1 MDWQGLP
8 GLEPIHSIRLYKQVE
23 ERLLQLINAGVLKP
37 GDRLP
42 SEKVLQE
49 QLGISRSVLRE
60 ALRILEAKG
69 LLVSHQGRGRYLR
82 GPEPDH
88 YMAIQK
94 TTLEDI
100 YETRLVLEPAVAAW
114 AAERATPEQ
123 IARLEEILGR
133 MAGVP
138 RSEADDF
145 PFHLGI
151 AEACGNEFACRQLSE
166 QIKLLSR
173 IHDEAFPRILR
184 EMPLGPWVEEHRAV
198 LEAIK
203 RRDPEGARRLMYE
216 HLLSCYREIKAEA
229 EE

>member
-8 GLEPIHSIRLYKQVE
+8 GLEPIRSIRLYKQVE
-23 ERLLQLINAGVLKP
+23 EKLLQLINAGVLRP

-49 QLGISRSVLRE
+49 QLSISRSVLRE

-69 LLVSHQGRGRYLR
+69 LLVSYQGRGRYLR

-88 YMAIQK
+88 YVAIQK
-94 TTLEDI
+94 SALEDI
-100 YETRLVLEPAVAAW
+100 YETRVVLEPAVAAW

-123 IARLEEILGR
+123 IARMEEVLDL
-133 MAGVP
+133 MARVP

-145 PFHLGI
+145 PFHL
-151 AEACGNEFACRQLSE
+151 ALAQACGNEFACKQLSE
-166 QIKLLSR
+166 QITLLSR
-173 IHDEAFPRILR
+173 VHDEAFPKSLR
-184 EMPLGPWVEEHRAV
+184 EMPLEPWVEEHRAV

-216 HLLSCYREIKAEA
+216 HLLSCYRQIKAEA
-229 EE
+229 EG

>member
-23 ERLLQLINAGVLKP
+23 ERLLQLINAGVVKP

-49 QLGISRSVLRE
+49 QLGISRAVLRE

-88 YMAIQK
+88 YVAIQR
-94 TTLEDI
+94 TTLEEI
-100 YETRLVLEPAVAAW
+100 YETRLVMEPAVAAW
-114 AAERATPEQ
+114 AAERAGPEH
-123 IARLEEILGR
+123 IARMEEVLDRMGR
-133 MAGVP
+133 AP
-138 RSEADDF
+138 RGEADDF
-145 PFHLGI
+145 PFHL
-151 AEACGNEFACRQLSE
+151 ALAQACGNEFACKQLSE

-173 IHDEAFPRILR
+173 VHDEAFPRALL
-184 EMPLGPWVEEHRAV
+184 EMPLEPWLEEHRAV
-198 LEAIK
+198 LEAVK

-216 HLLSCYREIKAEA
+216 HLLSSYRQIKAEG
-229 EE
+229 